1 MPFEQR
7 GFTLIEALIAL
18 LIFAFVVAGA
28 ALTMKHLLRT
38 QKDVHVSSIVL
49 DLMQERLQG
58 VVGNPSAAS
67 GDICDS
73 INKNA
78 FEVAGEDFYL
88 GCHSQITTVTVD
100 TGVTV
105 DLKWPV
111 LSASNTSQ
119 AEATGCADGSDIKDT
134 CYMVGN

>member
-1 MPFEQR
+1 MPSKQR

-49 DLMQERLQG
+49 DQMQERLQG

-67 GDICDS
+67 GNICAS
-73 INKNA
+73 INKDK
-78 FEVAGEDFYL
+78 FKVAGEDFYI
-88 GCHSQITTVTVD
+88 GCAVATAPVPVAS
-100 TGVTV
+100 GVNV